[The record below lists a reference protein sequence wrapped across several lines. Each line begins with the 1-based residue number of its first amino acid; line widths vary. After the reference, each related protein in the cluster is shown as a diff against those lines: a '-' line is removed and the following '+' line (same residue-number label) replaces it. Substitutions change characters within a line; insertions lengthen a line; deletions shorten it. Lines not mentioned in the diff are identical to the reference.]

1 MSQLALKDLFNNFFV
16 IEEEEEVADR
26 QQPTKNT
33 AQAEPEPQTQATTT
47 AQQTQSTNNNNYYN
61 ERQRAIKTVPKRQTQ
76 SNRLKTSSNER
87 KYQMANHTNNDPS
100 RNVVNMNAGNLHES
114 SKMCL
119 FEPRVFSDTQDIA
132 DELKN
137 RRATLVNLQR
147 IDNVSAKRIIDFL
160 SGTVYAIGGDIQRV
174 GNDIFLCTPDNV
186 EVAGSIT
193 EDIDT
198 SEFDY
203 E

>member
-1 MSQLALKDLFNNFFV
+1 MAIKDLFNNFFLM
-16 IEEEEEVADR
+16 EDEEEVESPAER
-26 QQPTKNT
+26 QQHV
-33 AQAEPEPQTQATTT
+33 TQNEENQNRNM
-47 AQQTQSTNNNNYYN
+47 QQQPIERTQNNQNHL
-61 ERQRAIKTVPKRQTQ
+61 KTVPQKKVSKNYNTEERNYRMGHT
-76 SNRLKTSSNER
+76 SNKSNS
-87 KYQMANHTNNDPS
+87 K
-100 RNVVNMNAGNLHES
+100 NVVTMNQSAGTGYSNYEN

-147 IDNVSAKRIIDFL
+147 IDKVSAKRIIDFL

-174 GNDIFLCTPDNV
+174 GADIFLCTPDNV

-193 EDIDT
+193 DHLEQMNT
-198 SEFDY
+198 QQHY